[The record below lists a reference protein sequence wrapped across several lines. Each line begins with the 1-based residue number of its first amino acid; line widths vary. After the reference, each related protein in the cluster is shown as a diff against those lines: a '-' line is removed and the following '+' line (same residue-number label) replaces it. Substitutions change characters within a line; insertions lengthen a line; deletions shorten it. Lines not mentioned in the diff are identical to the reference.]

1 MTRARKFDP
10 TLLERE
16 YVYDSAT
23 PPVSLTGLADRH
35 GMNRGHLSDMARRG
49 EWYTK
54 RKEIRKTVG
63 EKVLDAMTDRWAET
77 QTLIRDRMLEMSV
90 KMLDAAEKA
99 LADGE
104 IKITKPTDVATIIAT
119 MRVLLGDQAV
129 DEARKNGPTVID
141 METVTLTPEKMAEM
155 LPLLKQLAAGKEADD
170 STGPVQGH
178 AGTDAP
184 SGPAGVEQN

>member
-1 MTRARKFDP
+1 
-10 TLLERE
+10 
-16 YVYDSAT
+16 
-23 PPVSLTGLADRH
+23 
-35 GMNRGHLSDMARRG
+35 MNRGHLADMARRG
-49 EWYTK
+49 EWYDK
-54 RKEIRKTVG
+54 RKQVRTTVG

-90 KMLDAAEKA
+90 KMLDAAEHA
-99 LADGE
+99 LAEGE

-129 DEARKNGPTVID
+129 DQARKDGPTVID
-141 METVTLTPEKMAEM
+141 MEAVTLTPEKLAEM
-155 LPLLKQLAAGKEADD
+155 LPLLKKQLAAGKEADD
-170 STGPVQGH
+170 DNGPLEGH